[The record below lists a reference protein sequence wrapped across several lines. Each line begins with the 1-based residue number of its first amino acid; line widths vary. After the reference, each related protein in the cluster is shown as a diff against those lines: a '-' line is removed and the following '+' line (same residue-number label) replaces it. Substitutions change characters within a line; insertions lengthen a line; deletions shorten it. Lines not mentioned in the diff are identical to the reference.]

1 MVDELQLLNKVVLHG
16 YGHGD
21 LVYSRGVDKSFLD
34 MLTKMYKPR
43 TN

>member
-21 LVYSRGVDKSFLD
+21 LVYSRGVDKSIVD
-34 MLTKMYKPR
+34 TP
-43 TN
+43 T